1 MKVVMIGQKGIP
13 ARLGGIE
20 RHVEELSTRLVR
32 LGVNVAVYC
41 RPWYT
46 RERNANVNG
55 VRTITMPSLRSK
67 HLDAITHTLFATMH
81 AIFTEKPDVI
91 HYHGVGP
98 SLLAWIPR
106 VLSPRTRV
114 VTTFHTIDRL
124 TPKWGA
130 FARIMLRLGE
140 WCACAYADRTIT
152 VSETLKRYCDEVYS
166 TDTVY
171 LPNGVTDIGA
181 ADLIT
186 LADWNLTDGGY
197 LLYVGRLIP
206 HKGVHTLVNAYR
218 NLPEPVREQYP
229 LVIVGDGVFTNE
241 YLKELTAAARGAN
254 VKFVGAQFGATL
266 SALYRGAALFVNP
279 AESEGMPNTVLEAV
293 SLGLPVIV
301 TDILAHREIL
311 GADATYVAPKN
322 TYALGAAIDATLG
335 SLAAAR
341 ERANAR
347 VEDVRTRYSW
357 DRIARATKDVYLS
370 TARPDTALEAK
381 HLAKNIPAI

>member
-32 LGVNVAVYC
+32 LGVDVAVYC

-46 RERNANVNG
+46 SERNANVNG
-55 VRTITMPSLRSK
+55 VRTITLPSLRSK
-67 HLDAITHTLFATMH
+67 HLDAITHTLFATVH
-81 AIFTEKPDVI
+81 AILVEKPDVI

-186 LADWNLTDGGY
+186 LADWNLTAGGY

-218 NLPEPVREQYP
+218 NLPEPVRAQYP

-266 SALYRGAALFVNP
+266 AALYRGATVFVNP

-293 SLGLPVIV
+293 SLGLPAIV

-322 TYALGAAIDATLG
+322 TYALGAAIDATLN
-335 SLAAAR
+335 SLEAAR
-341 ERANAR
+341 ARANAR

-357 DRIARATKDVYLS
+357 DRIATATKDVYLS
-370 TARPDTALEAK
+370 TARPDTALEIK
-381 HLAKNIPAI
+381 RI